1 MNEFRELRANEIDV
15 RIQSIN
21 KGQKGVGAI
30 LLLYKDARCDMNIL
44 DESVG
49 ILGWKREHKMI
60 GDRLYCVVSL
70 YDEEK
75 KEWISKE
82 DVGTESNTEA
92 EKGHASDSFK
102 RACFNWGIGRELYTA
117 PFTYVQLNEGE
128 YYDDKGRTKSNAKFY
143 VKEIEYA
150 DRKISKL
157 VLVDSK
163 GTVRFTYPK
172 VAIKKEFVK
181 QIDEPEVEPVQAQAQ
196 AQQKVI
202 LATDKQVQLI
212 STMYTKAEIN
222 KMLKNLGVKTLKE
235 ITVAQASTMISA
247 RKDKNDGTTS
257 ESN

>member
-15 RIQSIN
+15 RIQSIS
-21 KGQKGVGAI
+21 KGKNGIGAI

-44 DESVG
+44 DETVG

-70 YDEEK
+70 YDDEK

-117 PFTYVQLNEGE
+117 PFTYIQLNEGE

-143 VKEIEYA
+143 VDEIEYES
-150 DRKISKL
+150 RRISRL
-157 VLVDSK
+157 VLMDSK
-163 GTVRFTYPK
+163 NNIRFSYSIEPK
-172 VAIKKEFVK
+172 ATREQLMQLVPNYTGDSLKKLLYYNKIMRIE
-181 QIDEPEVEPVQAQAQ
+181 DLPRA
-196 AQQKVI
+196 
-202 LATDKQVQLI
+202 
-212 STMYTKAEIN
+212 KAEELII
-222 KMLKNLGVKTLKE
+222 KLKE
-235 ITVAQASTMISA
+235 
-247 RKDKNDGTTS
+247 KKNA
-257 ESN
+257 

>member
-15 RIQSIN
+15 RIQSIS
-21 KGQKGVGAI
+21 KGKNGIGAI

-44 DESVG
+44 DETVG

-70 YDEEK
+70 YDDEK

-117 PFTYVQLNEGE
+117 PFTYIQLNEGE

-143 VKEIEYA
+143 VDEIKYEC
-150 DRKISKL
+150 RKISRL

-163 GTVRFTYPK
+163 NNIRFSYSTELKATREQLMQLVPNYTGESL
-172 VAIKKEFVK
+172 KKLLYYNKITRIE
-181 QIDEPEVEPVQAQAQ
+181 DLPR
-196 AQQKVI
+196 
-202 LATDKQVQLI
+202 L
-212 STMYTKAEIN
+212 KAEELIN
-222 KMLKNLGVKTLKE
+222 KLKE
-235 ITVAQASTMISA
+235 KQNA
-247 RKDKNDGTTS
+247 
-257 ESN
+257 